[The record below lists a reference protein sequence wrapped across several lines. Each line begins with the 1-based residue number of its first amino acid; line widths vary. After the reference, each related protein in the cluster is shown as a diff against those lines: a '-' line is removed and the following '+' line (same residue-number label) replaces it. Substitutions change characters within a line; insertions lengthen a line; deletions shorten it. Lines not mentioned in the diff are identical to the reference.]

1 MLILLQRIMTS
12 PLWQVK
18 LLYCTKVKDYLGR
31 LKLAWIFADFST
43 IWSVLHTLVI
53 VLIAAD
59 GVEEQKIRKYAFCIQ
74 LLTLNLCNDFHPEWT
89 VVLIPPLLV
98 CYRSSVSQN
107 APYVLPQSQATAL
120 IYFVSR
126 KGPVI
131 KYS

>member
-1 MLILLQRIMTS
+1 MSILLQRIMAS

-18 LLYCTKVKDYLGR
+18 LLYCTKAKEYLGR
-31 LKLAWIFADFST
+31 LKLAWIFVDFST

-53 VLIAAD
+53 LLIAAD
-59 GVEEQKIRKYAFCIQ
+59 GVEEQKIRKYSFCIQ
-74 LLTLNLCNDFHPEWT
+74 LLTLNFCNHFHPERT

-98 CYRSSVSQN
+98 CYLSSVSHN
-107 APYVLPQSQATAL
+107 SPYVLPQSQAAAL
-120 IYFVSR
+120 IYFVSL